1 MNEIT
6 IQYGDIALGAKE
18 HLAAQTTDKLSFVDL
33 TELNQYNLKVEN
45 YANPCEL
52 YQALLDGSQI
62 PLDGGRKGYWSN
74 SVSGSDG
81 AFENDVVITFTA
93 DNEKYFTSSGVNL
106 IFDTYNNIYA
116 TELTVTWYRD
126 NEVLSFAE
134 DGNTVTEKT
143 FYPDSSMYMCNNAV
157 TDFNKIVLKFKKINM
172 PNNRLKIIGIDYGF
186 GTVFLNEY
194 LSQVSVIQEIDPIST
209 TIPINTMDITLDIRD
224 DLKYAFQIKQPVS
237 IFQNGNLIQKAWI
250 ETAKRVSKFQWQ
262 LSCIDLIGVL
272 SYNTYYGKDFSQMT
286 FEEIIADIFDGTD
299 IPYLLDDSLKNVAIP
314 NSLGVVNAREA
325 LMQVCYAGGAMV
337 DTACKEYVYIRPS
350 PISSTESD
358 VLPEGT
364 AVKHI
369 PLERIYDDQK
379 IIEDD
384 VVTEVVVNSHKWE
397 LVYDPN
403 KEYSDI
409 IEFRIPDDFIG
420 KEYMYIFEKPIRL
433 FSVSTTTLYFNLKG
447 YEFTPHYIKVVVLK
461 SKDYEAGRTA
471 EVKIKCDTNM
481 RDTTVP
487 MSRKNARIFRNDL
500 QNTKTIDKAMLVS
513 EQNQLACL
521 NRTYNYLTRNNY
533 ISARI
538 KEGRKRLRYGKPK
551 YGEVTYGGFVYDEKI
566 YPGDVLSIETEYSGV
581 YTGMLTSARYKLLGG
596 FIVKECTIK

>member
-1 MNEIT
+1 MDRN
-6 IQYGDIALGAKE
+6 
-18 HLAAQTTDKLSFVDL
+18 
-33 TELNQYNLKVEN
+33 
-45 YANPCEL
+45 
-52 YQALLDGSQI
+52 
-62 PLDGGRKGYWSN
+62 
-74 SVSGSDG
+74 
-81 AFENDVVITFTA
+81 
-93 DNEKYFTSSGVNL
+93 
-106 IFDTYNNIYA
+106 
-116 TELTVTWYRD
+116 

-272 SYNTYYGKDFSQMT
+272 SYNTYYGKDFSQMA

-384 VVTEVVVNSHKWE
+384 VVTEVVVNSHKWNYTYTQYAYTRLIYHGE
-397 LVYDPN
+397 TSYGTPILQEINRKDETKETKIEFDIPDN
-403 KEYSDI
+403 FIDKEYV
-409 IEFRIPDDFIG
+409 
-420 KEYMYIFEKPIRL
+420 YVFEKPVELLQIDTTNIYFDLAEFR
-433 FSVSTTTLYFNLKG
+433 STPYYVKVKVS
-447 YEFTPHYIKVVVLK
+447 K
-461 SKDYEAGRTA
+461 SAKYEAGRSA
-471 EVKIKCDTNM
+471 GIKIKCNNWCDI
-481 RDTTVP
+481 TTP

-566 YPGDVLSIETEYSGV
+566 YPGDVLGIETEYSGV
-581 YTGMLTSARYKLLGG
+581 YTGMLTSTRYKLLGG